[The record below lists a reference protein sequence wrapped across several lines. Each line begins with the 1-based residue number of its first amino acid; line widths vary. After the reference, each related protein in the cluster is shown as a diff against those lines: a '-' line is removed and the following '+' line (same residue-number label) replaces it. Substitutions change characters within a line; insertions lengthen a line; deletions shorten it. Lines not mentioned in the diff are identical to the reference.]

1 MLDMDSEAYFMFL
14 LLLNDITCFFTDV
27 SILPASGYAIDAHTT
42 ALFQSGNTF
51 ASFSYLLIFLD
62 IYANVFMLFNVMKT
76 ALQILKVS
84 ISDCT

>member
-1 MLDMDSEAYFMFL
+1 MLDMDSEAYFMF

-27 SILPASGYAIDAHTT
+27 SILPASGYAIDADTT

>member
-27 SILPASGYAIDAHTT
+27 SILPASGYAIDARTT

-84 ISDCT
+84 ILDCT